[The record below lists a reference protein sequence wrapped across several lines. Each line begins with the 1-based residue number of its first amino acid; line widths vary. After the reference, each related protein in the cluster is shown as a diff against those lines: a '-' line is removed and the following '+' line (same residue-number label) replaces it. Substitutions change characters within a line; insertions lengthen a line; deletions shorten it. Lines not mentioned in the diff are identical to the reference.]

1 MKLLFVNFKINFFKL
16 ITIMD
21 LKKLLIKA
29 NNYKKLLKFNYV
41 FEKKKK

>member
-29 NNYKKLLKFNYV
+29 NNYKKLLKLNYG